1 MAKRYEDKYWKTR
14 DLDQELGPIANACM
28 TSRERELYRIENFC
42 PSDERDQA
50 IRDFNEEY
58 GGFCASWD

>member
-14 DLDQELGPIANACM
+14 DLDQDVGPIANACM

-42 PSDERDQA
+42 PSDERFKENC
-50 IRDFNEEY
+50 RRL
-58 GGFCASWD
+58 